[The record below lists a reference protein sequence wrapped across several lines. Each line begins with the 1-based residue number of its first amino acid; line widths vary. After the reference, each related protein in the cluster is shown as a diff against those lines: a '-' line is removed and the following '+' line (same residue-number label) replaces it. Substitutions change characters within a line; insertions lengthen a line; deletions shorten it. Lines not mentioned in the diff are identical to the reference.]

1 MGKGGK
7 TGTRISIKEITILE
21 QRLSQRFCLPL
32 PPFSKEEVALLINI
46 LPHLAQQ
53 KAHNDYARTQ
63 TQKCSGIIQFVK

>member
-21 QRLSQRFCLPL
+21 QRLSQRFCLPA
-32 PPFSKEEVALLINI
+32 PFSKEEVAILINI
-46 LPHLAQQ
+46 PPHLAQQ